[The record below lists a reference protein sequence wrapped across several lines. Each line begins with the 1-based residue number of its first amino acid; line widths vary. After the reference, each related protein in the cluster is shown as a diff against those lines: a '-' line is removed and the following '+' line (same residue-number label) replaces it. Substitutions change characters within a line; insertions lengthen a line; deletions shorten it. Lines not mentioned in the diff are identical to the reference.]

1 MRGLYIGRF
10 QPFHLGHQAVL
21 ERIADEVDEVVI
33 VIGSAQE
40 SHTPENPFTAGERID
55 MIHGALQALRD
66 RCLVVPLPD
75 IKRNAV
81 WVDHVR
87 SMAPSFEI
95 VYTNNPLVMQL
106 FGEEGLDVRK
116 PPMYRRDIY
125 SGTAI
130 RKLMLSGGDWQALV
144 PDAVALVI
152 DRIRG
157 IDRLTNI
164 SQSDCSSL

>member
-10 QPFHLGHQAVL
+10 QPFHLGHQVVL

-33 VIGSAQE
+33 VIGSSQE

-55 MIHGALQALRD
+55 MIHGALQNLRD

-106 FGEEGLDVRK
+106 FSEEGLDVRK

-130 RKLMLSGGDWQALV
+130 RKLMLSGGDWQVLV
-144 PDAVALVI
+144 PDEVAQVI

-157 IDRLTNI
+157 VERLTNI
-164 SQSDCSSL
+164 SQSDRSSL